1 VKGGDTVTGTADAEA
16 EGVEAVTERVTMGDA
31 RVTAAASALFFL
43 IFFFFLSE
51 VAEMRGVNADLR
63 AVEEAGVSGESRGD
77 EVQAALSE
85 EEAEG
90 VAGGSST
97 GVSEEDFEGPGRSCE

>member
-1 VKGGDTVTGTADAEA
+1 
-16 EGVEAVTERVTMGDA
+16 MGDA

-77 EVQAALSE
+77 VIEVQAALAE